1 MNRFLEVDLVGI
13 RAQTHAS
20 LTACRGLI
28 RYAEI
33 TGGAPATP
41 VYHLLDPK
49 VSKASGY
56 SKVIIR

>member
-1 MNRFLEVDLVGI
+1 MDLVGI

-28 RYAEI
+28 CYAEI
-33 TGGAPATP
+33 TGDAPATP